1 MPHRI
6 EPSTLPSPLGDTP
19 TRSAGIAAAGTPP
32 AHAAAGSGL
41 GWRVVAGVAA
51 AAALAAVL
59 GFGLAMWLE
68 PLHGRTA
75 GLAAALAAAL
85 AVGAIA
91 APLSVALL
99 RMARRSA
106 VTSGA
111 SAGVPAQAASASP
124 EVAAPGAGRAAPPA
138 LAAGA
143 EARAPVPEGA
153 AAPGGEGARGAATA
167 AALAGLA
174 PQGLALSRE
183 MFMDMVAREWSRARR
198 YGTGAALLLVEI
210 DRYPRLTDALGHAAG
225 EKVLAEVLGAT
236 APTLR
241 GADALARYE
250 AGRFTVF
257 LAHAD
262 ATGALDVAER
272 IRERAE
278 QMEVTVPPRRVRFT
292 VSVGVAHLRPAHL
305 YLQALIDDV
314 VDALAAAR
322 QAGGNCVR
330 AAPVDVGPRPAP
342 GAARDGSR
350 ADKK

>member
-1 MPHRI
+1 
-6 EPSTLPSPLGDTP
+6 
-19 TRSAGIAAAGTPP
+19 
-32 AHAAAGSGL
+32 
-41 GWRVVAGVAA
+41 VAGVAA
-51 AAALAAVL
+51 AAGLAAVL
-59 GFGLAMWLE
+59 GFGMAMWLE

-85 AVGAIA
+85 AVAVIA
-91 APLSVALL
+91 APLSMALA
-99 RMARRSA
+99 RMARRG
-106 VTSGA
+106 VVPSGA
-111 SAGVPAQAASASP
+111 RAGVPTQAAAALP
-124 EVAAPGAGRAAPPA
+124 EAAAAGAGRAAA
-138 LAAGA
+138 A
-143 EARAPVPEGA
+143 EAAAPAPEA
-153 AAPGGEGARGAATA
+153 STAPGGEGGRGAATS

-278 QMEVTVPPRRVRFT
+278 QLEVTVPPRRVRFT

-305 YLQALIDDV
+305 YLQALVDDV

-330 AAPVDVGPRPAP
+330 AAPVDAGPRPAP